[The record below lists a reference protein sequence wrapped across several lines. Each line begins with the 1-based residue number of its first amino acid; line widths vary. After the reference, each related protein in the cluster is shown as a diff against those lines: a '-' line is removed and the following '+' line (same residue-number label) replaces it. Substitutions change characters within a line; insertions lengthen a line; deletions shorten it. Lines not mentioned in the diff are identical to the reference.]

1 MAITL
6 PRPTPTIKET
16 PPLVLVGEDN
26 EINRKTLVDFLEYK
40 GYAVVEAQDG
50 QAVLDIAE
58 LYNPTLLLVDVQMPV
73 LDGLSAIR
81 QLRAGGNE
89 QPIIALTGLAMQ
101 GDEQRCLNAGATA
114 YLTKPIS
121 LHELVVQIERQL
133 QGQPIY
139 ALPKPTNALQVSVKE
154 LG

>member
-1 MAITL
+1 MI
-6 PRPTPTIKET
+6 
-16 PPLVLVGEDN
+16 DM
-26 EINRKTLVDFLEYK
+26 
-40 GYAVVEAQDG
+40 
-50 QAVLDIAE
+50 AE

-81 QLRAGGNE
+81 QLRARGNDK
-89 QPIIALTGLAMQ
+89 PIIALTGLAMQ

-133 QGQPIY
+133 QAAQTY
-139 ALPKPTNALQVSVKE
+139 SMPKPTHPAQVSVKE